1 LHRHSK
7 QPRYQK
13 LSFKYQHN
21 IKHFKLRTQAS
32 ANNSSSFNF
41 DLQLHPRHSPIMS
54 TPIDTPDATGKRF
67 GDLNLS
73 IIGLGTEYPPYLL
86 DPSAL
91 DILTSRHYPESS
103 AFVHFSIMNTEF

>member
-1 LHRHSK
+1 
-7 QPRYQK
+7 
-13 LSFKYQHN
+13 
-21 IKHFKLRTQAS
+21 
-32 ANNSSSFNF
+32 
-41 DLQLHPRHSPIMS
+41 MS

-103 AFVHFSIMNTEF
+103 AFVPYSILKSKI